1 MKQLLIVLSLFF
13 SVHVSAQD
21 EVQND
26 VPFDSMS
33 PEAQMELAIAYSEK
47 IVMDAVN
54 PLVEEGRYMQAL
66 ELLDSIEAKLK
77 KVADLNLTPRM
88 YMKRALIYMQMEE
101 WHNLVLTT
109 TDCVNYHKDT
119 MPDDVASLI
128 YDMQGTAYKNLK
140 FYQMAIRSY
149 EKAYGYYS
157 KSENFNLSGP
167 ANTQCDIADCY
178 SYLKKYSA
186 ASSCY
191 ERGLSLYF
199 KYFNVTKDWLLKN
212 DLRVTDS
219 YKETVLGVFGA
230 HLYKMYL
237 YELECGDTFA
247 AKECLLL
254 SSHCGNSL
262 AKGEYQR
269 IYGH

>member
-1 MKQLLIVLSLFF
+1 MKHLLIILSLFF
-13 SVHVSAQD
+13 SLHVSAQD

-26 VPFDSMS
+26 VTFDSMS
-33 PEAQMELAIAYSEK
+33 PEAQMEFAIAYSEK
-47 IVMDAVN
+47 IVMDAVDSLAN
-54 PLVEEGRYMQAL
+54 EGRYMQAL
-66 ELLDSIEAKLK
+66 EILDSLEVKWK
-77 KVADLNLTPRM
+77 RYADLNLTPRM
-88 YMKRALIYMQMEE
+88 YMMRALIYTNMEE
-101 WHNLVLTT
+101 WHKVVLTT

-128 YDMQGTAYKNLK
+128 YDLQGLAYKNLK

-149 EKAYGYYS
+149 EKAYGYYL
-157 KSENFNLSGP
+157 KSENFSLSGQ
-167 ANTQCDIADCY
+167 ANAQCDIADCY
-178 SYLKKYSA
+178 TYLKKYTA

-237 YELECGDTFA
+237 YELECGDTFTA
-247 AKECLLL
+247 NECLLM
-254 SSHCGNSL
+254 SSHCGNGL
-262 AKGEYQR
+262 AKGKYQR

>member
-1 MKQLLIVLSLFF
+1 MKHLLLVLSLFF
-13 SVHVSAQD
+13 SLHVSAQD

-26 VPFDSMS
+26 VPFDSLS
-33 PEAQMELAIAYSEK
+33 PEKQMELVIAFSDK

-54 PLVEEGRYMQAL
+54 PLVGEGRYMQAL
-66 ELLDSIEAKLK
+66 ELLDSIEAKWK
-77 KVADLNLTPRM
+77 NFADLNLTPRM
-88 YMKRALIYMQMEE
+88 YMMRALIYTNMEE
-101 WHNLVLTT
+101 WHKVVLTT

-119 MPDDVASLI
+119 MPDDIASVI
-128 YDMQGTAYKNLK
+128 YDMQGLAYKNLK

-149 EKAYGYYS
+149 ENAYSYYS
-157 KSENFNLSGP
+157 KSEIFNLSGQ
-167 ANTQCDIADCY
+167 ANAQCNIADCY
-178 SYLKKYSA
+178 AYLKKYYA

-219 YKETVLGVFGA
+219 YKKKVLGLFGEN
-230 HLYKMYL
+230 LYQMYL
-237 YELECGDTFA
+237 YELERGDTFT
-247 AKECLLL
+247 AKECLLM
-254 SSHCGNSL
+254 SSHSGNSK
-262 AKGEYQR
+262 AKVEYEK